1 MAYDFWNFAYT
12 YNCISDHSFYCG
24 LALLISCTVPAFF
37 IKRGAWLQHRAHT
50 LALRIM
56 FVMTVPQ
63 FADRLAPVFTTH
75 NLTMF
80 FIVSLVSLVANA
92 AVAICSSS
100 RSAAAS
106 STRSRTRSTPTRSP
120 TRRSWQRTSSV

>member
-92 AVAICSSS
+92 AVAI
-100 RSAAAS
+100 
-106 STRSRTRSTPTRSP
+106 
-120 TRRSWQRTSSV
+120 WQFKQIRCRKLNPLKDEIYSNTKSYQEIVAENK